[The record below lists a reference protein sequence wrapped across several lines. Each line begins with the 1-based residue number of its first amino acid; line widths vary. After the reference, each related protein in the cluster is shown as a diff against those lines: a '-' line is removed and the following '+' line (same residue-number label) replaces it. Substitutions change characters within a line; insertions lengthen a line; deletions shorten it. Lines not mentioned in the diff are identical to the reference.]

1 MSQLKISDAPLSEL
15 GFAMKVEA
23 NRVEGDIMKVSK
35 DLWLEIAE
43 RLMEQ
48 SKNNR

>member
-1 MSQLKISDAPLSEL
+1 MSKLNIDKASLSEL

-35 DLWLEIAE
+35 ELWLQIAE
-43 RLMEQ
+43 RLMEAED
-48 SKNNR
+48 KK